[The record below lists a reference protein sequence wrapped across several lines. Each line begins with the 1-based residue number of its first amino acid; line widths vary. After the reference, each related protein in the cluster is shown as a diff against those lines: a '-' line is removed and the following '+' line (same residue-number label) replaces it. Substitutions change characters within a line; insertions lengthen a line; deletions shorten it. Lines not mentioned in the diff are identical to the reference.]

1 MIESQLF
8 AISNQFVVWISVE
21 KLGDETLSA
30 SIEPFFLFHL
40 FIYLFCHQYSL
51 SLGETQN
58 QDFFLKQHLYERC
71 KQKVQAS
78 TTVSTTGG

>member
-30 SIEPFFLFHL
+30 SIEPFFY
-40 FIYLFCHQYSL
+40 FIYLFIYFAINIL
-51 SLGETQN
+51 SP
-58 QDFFLKQHLYERC
+58 
-71 KQKVQAS
+71 
-78 TTVSTTGG
+78 